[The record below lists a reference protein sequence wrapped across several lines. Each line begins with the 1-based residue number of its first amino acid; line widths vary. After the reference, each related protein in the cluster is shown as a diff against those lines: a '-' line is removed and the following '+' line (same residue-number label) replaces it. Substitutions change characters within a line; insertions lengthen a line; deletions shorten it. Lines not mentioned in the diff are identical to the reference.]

1 MSALKQ
7 NCDAAI
13 EERDEQIEELEEEV
27 NKLSRELAEKEN
39 EVMSLTEKMKGCT
52 LTNCCLTNLFN
63 VSAGEPLV
71 HFSYLFF
78 FLQSFLFNFRYSNS
92 NHHNQYGKRTQNG
105 C

>member
-39 EVMSLTEKMKGCT
+39 EVMSLTEQNERMHADQ
-52 LTNCCLTNLFN
+52 LL
-63 VSAGEPLV
+63 
-71 HFSYLFF
+71 
-78 FLQSFLFNFRYSNS
+78 
-92 NHHNQYGKRTQNG
+92 HNELIQRK
-105 C
+105 CW